1 MAKTKGATNVF
12 DPTAFGEQLRAER
25 RKAGFSNTK
34 LLSKAIEKQTG
45 VFIDFDTLMK
55 YERGEREPD
64 VTKLV
69 AISFTLYQ
77 EKWLSGMNNLI
88 MLSIPLTLKKDED
101 NFGTKVFAAA
111 QGYEEEKMLEQ
122 AAIRRK
128 SNELEYLLKEAISQL
143 NEELNETKT
152 QISMLNEKLTNR

>member
-1 MAKTKGATNVF
+1 MPKTKKPTNVF
-12 DPTAFGEQLRAER
+12 NPALFGEQLRTER

-34 LLSKAIEKQTG
+34 LLSKAIKKQTG

-128 SNELEYLLKEAISQL
+128 SNELEYLLKEAIFRL
-143 NEELNETKT
+143 NEANT
-152 QISMLNEKLTNR
+152 QIKMLNEKLTDH